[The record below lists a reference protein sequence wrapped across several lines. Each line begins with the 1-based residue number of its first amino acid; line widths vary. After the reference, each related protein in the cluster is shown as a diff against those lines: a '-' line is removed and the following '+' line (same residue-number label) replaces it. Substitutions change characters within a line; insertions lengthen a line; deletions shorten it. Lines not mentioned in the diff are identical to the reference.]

1 MINKKRFLTDAFL
14 SAEKNSDN
22 APASSDGPFLSSIR
36 KNDDERRG
44 VRKQLLYRPIAVEVC
59 GTMND
64 PCVKEIVSLLR
75 KYCARYSMLLRMIAT
90 LVAMPL
96 SERVI
101 FGDHSRDEENRKPP
115 VCTAPPF
122 AVTANFSVP
131 VIERFHCRSIEKKKN
146 SEKHSNSSG
155 QLDSFDFFAGDL
167 ESSKQKFCDFMAYR
181 FFPLLFTQFLSDEN
195 DEGFAKNG
203 RTYESSTLIVRHY
216 VHETT
221 RTGSFLVADLNSRK
235 AALIDPLLNI
245 EEYEEDFR
253 KFSLDLDFVLVTHC
267 FVDVLSGVDRLR
279 AKYTDLKVWSGI
291 SLEPAGTSHH
301 VRLSDRISF
310 VTVSMP
316 SFSPENIVI
325 EMYVLND
332 LVAVFS
338 GTAWSTDSAPRAD
351 FFAEFPLY
359 FCSEETE
366 LDYSAEDR
374 KRLSIEIAFSSL
386 SRHFRDRYFSPSL
399 SPLLSS
405 IHRDKVVLFP
415 SHGGYNNVTGQ
426 LDLYW
431 GCFLG
436 DILRA
441 KHSRAVLDTLASI
454 ESYTSAVLSSQSLP
468 SPLLFRATRWSNF
481 TSLWNLLTEDQQLLV
496 TNRHRESIASSFFS
510 HKSNTDSKMFTLVPF
525 HYPKTPLVFLDCR
538 DYAEHHQLHIKGS
551 ISVPMSFPT
560 SAFNALK
567 AELWLQCLLLPGQ
580 AVAVL
585 CCLENKEEVK
595 KRVALLSPDAFIQ
608 VFTLNELIGED
619 DHQKNVC
626 FASTNAANST
636 TGNEISDTFCPQ
648 TNHNSWFH
656 LFSAP
661 CAVRSTGLG
670 LPETLE
676 WVHNSE
682 PFYRLD
688 THEKLEAVNPRKTA
702 VVVDVRTPSEFKNG
716 SHQYS
721 IPFTLSAICELSA
734 QDHLASHSSP
744 SPSLSATLM
753 KSLKSKFYHAAKNDV
768 NIAKIV
774 PLATA
779 KDPVGWKDVIFYCAA
794 GYRSLIAIS
803 LFRRAFETSYKCSF
817 SAYGTV
823 SSTSNNLNNPSL
835 PWTEILNSIKMVDI
849 PGGALQLMTQRPDL
863 WQVKDRSIICIS

>member
-1 MINKKRFLTDAFL
+1 MINKNLFLTDAFL
-14 SAEKNSDN
+14 SAEKRLGN
-22 APASSDGPFLSSIR
+22 APISSDGPFLSCTR
-36 KNDDERRG
+36 KNDDDRNG
-44 VRKQLLYRPIAVEVC
+44 VRKHLLYRPVAVEVC
-59 GTMND
+59 GAMSD

-75 KYCARYSMLLRMIAT
+75 KYCARYSMLLRMITT

-96 SERVI
+96 PERDI
-101 FGDHSRDEENRKPP
+101 FGDFSIGEETRKPP
-115 VCTAPPF
+115 VCTTPPW

-131 VIERFHCRSIEKKKN
+131 VIERFHCQTKEKTKS
-146 SEKHSNSSG
+146 SEKYRISSG
-155 QLDSFDFFAGDL
+155 SLDSLDFFSDDL
-167 ESSKQKFCDFMAYR
+167 ESSKQIFCDFMAYH
-181 FFPLLFTQFLSDEN
+181 FFPLLFTQNFSDEN
-195 DEGFAKNG
+195 DEGFAKNWNS
-203 RTYESSTLIVRHY
+203 YESKTLIVRHY

-221 RTGSFLVADLNSRK
+221 RTGSFLVADLNSKK

-245 EEYEEDFR
+245 EEYEEDLR
-253 KFSLDLDFVLVTHC
+253 KFSLQLDFVFVTHC

-279 AKYTDLKVWSGI
+279 AKYTDLKVLSGI
-291 SLEPAGTSHH
+291 SLESAGTIHH
-301 VRLSDRISF
+301 VKLSDRISF
-310 VTVSMP
+310 LTVSMP

-338 GTAWSTDSAPRAD
+338 GTAWSTDCAPRAD

-366 LDYSAEDR
+366 LDYSTEDR
-374 KRLSIEIAFSSL
+374 KCLSIQIAFNSL
-386 SRHFRDRYFSPSL
+386 SRHFRDRYFSKSL
-399 SPLLSS
+399 TPLFSS

-436 DILRA
+436 DLFRA
-441 KHSRAVLDTLASI
+441 KHSRVVLDSLASI
-454 ESYTSAVLSSQSLP
+454 ESYTTAVLSSQSLP
-468 SPLLFRATRWSNF
+468 SPLLFRATRWANF
-481 TSLWNLLTEDQQLLV
+481 TSLWNLVSQDQQLLI
-496 TNRHRESIASSFFS
+496 TKRHRESFASFFFS
-510 HKSNTDSKMFTLVPF
+510 QKSNIDQKRLVPVPF
-525 HYPKTPLVFLDCR
+525 HYPKTPVLFLDCR
-538 DYAEHHQLHIKGS
+538 DYAEYHQLHVKGS
-551 ISVPMSFPT
+551 ISVPMSFPS

-567 AELWLQCLLLPGQ
+567 AELWLECLLLPGQ
-580 AVAVL
+580 AVVVQ
-585 CCLENKEEVK
+585 CCLEKKEEVK
-595 KRVALLSPDAFIQ
+595 RRIALLSPDAFIQ

-619 DHQKNVC
+619 DLQKKTSL
-626 FASTNAANST
+626 ASTNAPHST
-636 TGNEISDTFCPQ
+636 NGNKTSDIFRPQ
-648 TNHNSWFH
+648 TNDSSYFH

-661 CAVRSTGLG
+661 CAVRLTGTG

-682 PFYRLD
+682 PYYRLD
-688 THEKLEAVNPRKTA
+688 SHEKLEAVNPRKTA

-716 SHQYS
+716 SHQFS
-721 IPFTLSAICELSA
+721 IPFTLSALCELSA
-734 QDHLASHSSP
+734 QDHLASNSSP

-753 KSLKSKFYHAAKNDV
+753 KSLKSKFYHAAKNDF

-803 LFRRAFETSYKCSF
+803 LFRRAFETSYKCS
-817 SAYGTV
+817 SGV
-823 SSTSNNLNNPSL
+823 SGRVFSTSNNLYNPSE
-835 PWTEILNSIKMVDI
+835 PWTKVLESIKLVDI

>member
-1 MINKKRFLTDAFL
+1 MLRLPHRLLTAKTAAAASRIAKDVSLVPNPSTKEPWENLQGLLVAARPIKPKSVYEDLPLVYGYLEEKVSESAYTIRLKPPALTANAGLLVETDQDPPLALPPGSQVRIFYGSSVADGMNLEGLIVKVNGNATYTMLMENNEIELSVSINNVYKREGRSKITTNFKVVELMEWMKSCLTDPRDVVA
-14 SAEKNSDN
+14 
-22 APASSDGPFLSSIR
+22 
-36 KNDDERRG
+36 
-44 VRKQLLYRPIAVEVC
+44 
-59 GTMND
+59 
-64 PCVKEIVSLLR
+64 VSLILYKR
-75 KYCARYSMLLRMIAT
+75 GWRVELMYLLEKSDIHCMT
-90 LVAMPL
+90 FV
-96 SERVI
+96 SVI
-101 FGDHSRDEENRKPP
+101 QRE
-115 VCTAPPF
+115 A
-122 AVTANFSVP
+122 
-131 VIERFHCRSIEKKKN
+131 VIE
-146 SEKHSNSSG
+146 
-155 QLDSFDFFAGDL
+155 
-167 ESSKQKFCDFMAYR
+167 
-181 FFPLLFTQFLSDEN
+181 
-195 DEGFAKNG
+195 
-203 RTYESSTLIVRHY
+203 
-216 VHETT
+216 
-221 RTGSFLVADLNSRK
+221 K
-235 AALIDPLLNI
+235 AQWERD
-245 EEYEEDFR
+245 
-253 KFSLDLDFVLVTHC
+253 
-267 FVDVLSGVDRLR
+267 
-279 AKYTDLKVWSGI
+279 
-291 SLEPAGTSHH
+291 HH
-301 VRLSDRISF
+301 AVVRL
-310 VTVSMP
+310 
-316 SFSPENIVI
+316 
-325 EMYVLND
+325 L
-332 LVAVFS
+332 
-338 GTAWSTDSAPRAD
+338 
-351 FFAEFPLY
+351 
-359 FCSEETE
+359 
-366 LDYSAEDR
+366 
-374 KRLSIEIAFSSL
+374 
-386 SRHFRDRYFSPSL
+386 
-399 SPLLSS
+399 
-405 IHRDKVVLFP
+405 HRDKVVLFP

-676 WVHNSE
+676 WIHNSE